1 MQKKSP
7 GLRPGPRDET
17 PSPDAPPRRQG
28 APVPAQCQANV
39 MSPISSGV
47 ARNEVMSIVTH
58 ELCVLL
64 RPHLSWTAQGQGGR
78 RATWMDFAAPPAGML
93 LCILP

>member
-1 MQKKSP
+1 
-7 GLRPGPRDET
+7 
-17 PSPDAPPRRQG
+17 
-28 APVPAQCQANV
+28 

-78 RATWMDFAAPPAGML
+78 RATWMDFAAPPGRHVMY
-93 LCILP
+93 